1 MSKKN
6 KDSAK
11 DKKTS
16 IGGQALIEGVM
27 MKGVSKGA
35 MAVRKPNGEL
45 YVEEWDLPK
54 KKWYNKAPFIRGCI
68 NFVSQMGD
76 GFRCI
81 NKSSDVSEGGDDG
94 EPSKFDI
101 WLVKTFGEKGAEKI
115 GSVIAIILVILMF
128 AALLFGFLYLPSF
141 LFTLIEDAVESDI
154 SIWKS
159 AFEGVFKIIVFVAYM
174 AIVAQMKSMKRM
186 YSYHGAEHKTIACY
200 EAGKELTVENIRPM
214 SRFHPR
220 CGTSFI
226 LITLVVS
233 IVVYSF
239 IPIDPAGWWGI
250 EKKSLAA
257 LLRVLIKLPFLPV
270 IVCIAYELT
279 KLAGRYVNIVTKI
292 FTAPGLWLQRLTTRE
307 PDDSMI
313 EAAVAALKP
322 CLPKEGED
330 DNW

>member
-1 MSKKN
+1 MSKNN
-6 KDSAK
+6 KASAK

-27 MKGVSKGA
+27 MKGVSRGA
-35 MAVRKPNGEL
+35 MAVRKADGEL
-45 YVEEWDLPK
+45 HVEEWKIPE

-68 NFVSQMGD
+68 NFVSQMKD
-76 GFRCI
+76 GMRCI
-81 NKSSDVSEGGDDG
+81 NKSSEISEGADDG
-94 EPSKFDI
+94 EPTKFDI
-101 WLVKTFGEKGAEKI
+101 WLYRTFGEKGAEKV
-115 GSVIAIILVILMF
+115 GSVIAVILVILMF
-128 AALLFGFLYLPSF
+128 AALIFAFLYLPSF
-141 LFTLIEDAVESDI
+141 SFALIEGAAEADI
-154 SIWKS
+154 SMWKS

-174 AIVAQMKSMKRM
+174 AIVAQGKSMKRL

-226 LITLVVS
+226 LITLIVS

-239 IPIDPAGWWGI
+239 IPLEPAEWWGI
-250 EKKSLAA
+250 EKKGLAA
-257 LLRVLIKLPFLPV
+257 LLRVLVKLPFLPV
-270 IVCIAYELT
+270 IVGIAYELT
-279 KLAGRYVNIVTKI
+279 KLAGRYVNVFTKI
-292 FTAPGLWLQRLTTRE
+292 LTAPGLWLQRLTTRE